1 MKINQS
7 MLIVILRD
15 SKGSICLITLDSVAE
30 TINEG
35 IKPLIMCFSYR
46 KVKVQWKCLPQT
58 DSAGGVRKVFGSP
71 PEIHIIKGLARHPE
85 SDRK

>member
-46 KVKVQWKCLPQT
+46 KVKVQ
-58 DSAGGVRKVFGSP
+58 
-71 PEIHIIKGLARHPE
+71 
-85 SDRK
+85 